1 MSKARPAWFMG
12 FKWVFTIPITL
23 FTITFSVSNKH
34 IIEVFLWP
42 LPGLIELPV
51 YILGLSILVTG
62 FIFGYLV
69 GWFRASFTNWRNKKR
84 VF

>member
-1 MSKARPAWFMG
+1 MSKARPARFKR

-23 FTITFSVSNKH
+23 LAIMFSISNKH

-62 FIFGYLV
+62 FIFGYLL
-69 GWFRASFTNWRNKKR
+69 GWVKTRFTKC
-84 VF
+84 